1 MSDPSDYTISV
12 IVPVHRGEKPF
23 HRCLSSLKA
32 LEPAPHEII
41 VVADGDPE
49 SARVAETM
57 GVQVVRTPAAGGPA
71 RARNLGAQH
80 ARGDILFFIDADVT
94 VSPDA
99 ITRLDTLFT
108 QDPNLTAVIGSY
120 DDQPAA
126 SNFLSR
132 YKNLMHHYVHQ
143 ISQETASTF
152 WGACGAI
159 HRDTFLAMSGF
170 DERYRHPSIEDIE
183 LGYRLAKAG
192 YRIRLD
198 KALQIK
204 HLKRWTVTSLLRA
217 DFFQRA
223 LPWTQIILRDRHFV
237 NDLNLRFSDRASVVL
252 AYSLL
257 GTLLA
262 ASVWWTAFAI
272 AAILILALLG
282 FNMPVYRFF
291 YRKCGFWFAIQAV
304 PWHWLYYIYSGLAF
318 AIGVVRHM
326 LSLKDRSL
334 KAVDVISQN

>member
-1 MSDPSDYTISV
+1 MRRAEQQTYGMKFLTSQVSASYFKCLCRQVITQQHGPILYAAAPEQRRVTSLSYMSDPSDYTISV

-170 DERYRHPSIEDIE
+170 DERYRHPP
-183 LGYRLAKAG
+183 KAG
-192 YRIRLD
+192 EIS
-198 KALQIK
+198 AW
-204 HLKRWTVTSLLRA
+204 H
-217 DFFQRA
+217 
-223 LPWTQIILRDRHFV
+223 P
-237 NDLNLRFSDRASVVL
+237 
-252 AYSLL
+252 
-257 GTLLA
+257 
-262 ASVWWTAFAI
+262 FA
-272 AAILILALLG
+272 
-282 FNMPVYRFF
+282 
-291 YRKCGFWFAIQAV
+291 
-304 PWHWLYYIYSGLAF
+304 
-318 AIGVVRHM
+318 
-326 LSLKDRSL
+326 
-334 KAVDVISQN
+334 